1 MNIINE
7 AKFYLKEL
15 QSIEKHILKEN
26 PMPIEREVANKTIKT
41 IWSKFISTLTEQDI
55 EKYKINV
62 NETKLENMLY
72 KLELVIGD

>member
-1 MNIINE
+1 MNIIDE
-7 AKFYLKEL
+7 AKSCLKKIKSTET
-15 QSIEKHILKEN
+15 HILKEN
-26 PMPIEREVANKTIKT
+26 PMLIEREAANKT